1 MGFMELAKA
10 RFSVRKFA
18 DKPVEQEKL
27 DLLLEAG
34 NIAPTRA
41 FTTWYHA
48 CPMPSRES
56 VSPFRRRSRTAQST
70 PSSTADSGASRSTTM
85 RTFGSVAPPFA
96 MNAASAADVTG
107 SYSRLSRNIWR
118 KRLKIIGGDAFRYAL
133 FEFWSDLR
141 AGEEV
146 FSRAR
151 AFTARLNA
159 EVEKLGALRTKGG
172 V

>member
-1 MGFMELAKA
+1 MKPHEPTTKIDGYDDIFNPA
-10 RFSVRKFA
+10 RA
-18 DKPVEQEKL
+18 TL
-27 DLLLEAG
+27 DL
-34 NIAPTRA
+34 
-41 FTTWYHA
+41 
-48 CPMPSRES
+48 
-56 VSPFRRRSRTAQST
+56 
-70 PSSTADSGASRSTTM
+70 
-85 RTFGSVAPPFA
+85 
-96 MNAASAADVTG
+96 AADVTG

-159 EVEKLGALRTKGG
+159 EVAKLRAQRTKGG
-172 V
+172 L

>member
-1 MGFMELAKA
+1 MQKERQKMKPHEPMTKITGYDDIFNPA
-10 RFSVRKFA
+10 RA
-18 DKPVEQEKL
+18 TL
-27 DLLLEAG
+27 DL
-34 NIAPTRA
+34 
-41 FTTWYHA
+41 
-48 CPMPSRES
+48 
-56 VSPFRRRSRTAQST
+56 
-70 PSSTADSGASRSTTM
+70 
-85 RTFGSVAPPFA
+85 
-96 MNAASAADVTG
+96 AADVTG